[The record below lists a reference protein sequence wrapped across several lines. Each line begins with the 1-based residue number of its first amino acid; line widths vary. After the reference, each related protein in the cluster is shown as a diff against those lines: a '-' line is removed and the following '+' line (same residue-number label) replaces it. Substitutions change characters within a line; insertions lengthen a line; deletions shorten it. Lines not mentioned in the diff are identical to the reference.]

1 MNNSET
7 KLDDLDVYKLWTVAV
22 DLKLSNVV
30 VTKEIL
36 KNNNV
41 SEAKNIKVNNLE
53 NKIPDVSALIQANQ

>member
-1 MNNSET
+1 MNNSKT

-30 VTKEIL
+30 AKEIL

-41 SEAKNIKVNNLE
+41 SKAKNIKVNNLE
-53 NKIPDVSALIQANQ
+53 SKIPDGSALIQTNQ

>member
-7 KLDDLDVYKLWTVAV
+7 KLDDLDVYKLWTVAA
-22 DLKLSNVV
+22 DLKLSNV

>member
-22 DLKLSNVV
+22 DLKLSNV